1 MQEINFAVLSDPLK
15 NFENSVCKI
24 LINVCVSM
32 ACYTVYGRS
41 KVWSS
46 ERRNLAALFSQ
57 SQPSGKVTWPRSLND
72 VTDQLLH
79 PPSADKVSWRGVE
92 CQSVSFIYY
101 VKKTRMFICVAF
113 SYIFYSEI
121 TSNQMFFFI
130 LEQYVGICKRF
141 ILPIVIDCICFGGRR
156 IRAAQTLLLH

>member
-1 MQEINFAVLSDPLK
+1 MQEINFAVLIDPLK
-15 NFENSVCKI
+15 SFENSVCKI

-101 VKKTRMFICVAF
+101 VKKTRMFICVTWKYQCQSVSFIFYVKKTRMFICVAF

-121 TSNQMFFFI
+121 TSNQMFFF
-130 LEQYVGICKRF
+130 Y
-141 ILPIVIDCICFGGRR
+141 FGTVCGD
-156 IRAAQTLLLH
+156 L